1 MAGTSE
7 SCLVTRHRR
16 MASMQGPDGDTE
28 VGKLTLERIE
38 VHILLLI
45 MAQLPGLEEGV
56 SELI

>member
-1 MAGTSE
+1 
-7 SCLVTRHRR
+7 